1 MVPIFFTLL
10 AQDNYISVSDILNY
24 TQSKPFSPAFG
35 NTLLAAVYFHI
46 VLSVISSVSVS
57 KIKIPSWLSSSCPTK
72 LPCFVHTELF
82 PTL

>member
-35 NTLLAAVYFHI
+35 NTLLAAGSFVVNGI
-46 VLSVISSVSVS
+46 LSFSSYNLFCAIIFFIKVI
-57 KIKIPSWLSSSCPTK
+57 CPK
-72 LPCFVHTELF
+72 W
-82 PTL
+82 